1 MVLQQGL
8 NTLSKK
14 SQKIIVSRA
23 SNSVHNSFSVSY
35 YSLITTYLALSNS
48 RQLLIWQREA
58 ESVFITGDSYSLF
71 IVILHFSMSN
81 LRLHLIFIN
90 TCKKLVMISKVLQ
103 PMNLRVGNPHYIH
116 L

>member
-1 MVLQQGL
+1 MVLQQAL

-23 SNSVHNSFSVSY
+23 RNGVCNWFPVSY
-35 YSLITTYLALSNS
+35 CSLITTYLALSNS

-58 ESVFITGDSYSLF
+58 ESVFTTADSYSSF
-71 IVILHFSMSN
+71 IVILRFSVSN
-81 LRLHLIFIN
+81 LRLHLIFTN
-90 TCKKLVMISKVLQ
+90 ACKVLQ
-103 PMNLRVGNPHYIH
+103 PMNRWVGNPHYIH